1 MISCVVMLSASMRVT
16 VRSPV
21 SMASLLL
28 SINSVVRAVSRARCA
43 VAAVATGRE
52 GPRLEIYPA
61 LINKVLPQ
69 IVEVVYEAR
78 EIAMAR

>member
-28 SINSVVRAVSRARCA
+28 SINSVVRAVSIGLGAQWPQSQQGA
-43 VAAVATGRE
+43 KGRVWRYIQ
-52 GPRLEIYPA
+52 P
-61 LINKVLPQ
+61 
-69 IVEVVYEAR
+69 
-78 EIAMAR
+78 